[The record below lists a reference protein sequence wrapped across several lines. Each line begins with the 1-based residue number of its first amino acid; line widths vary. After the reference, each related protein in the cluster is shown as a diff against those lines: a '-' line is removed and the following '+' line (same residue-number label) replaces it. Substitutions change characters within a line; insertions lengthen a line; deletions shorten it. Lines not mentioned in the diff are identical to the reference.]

1 MEEYRVW
8 IVCGVIFMLLCVR
21 FLVKNRIIRWIA
33 KSGLCSSLMVGVN
46 MLVPVYAV
54 AVNLYTIGVATLLGV
69 PGVMTMYIVKAMIK
83 M

>member
-8 IVCGVIFMLLCVR
+8 IVCGVIFLLLCVR
-21 FLVKNRIIRWIA
+21 FMVKNKVVRWLA

-69 PGVMTMYIVKAMIK
+69 PGVMMMYIMKAMIRI
-83 M
+83 

>member
-21 FLVKNRIIRWIA
+21 FMVSNRIIRWLA
-33 KSGLCSSLMVGVN
+33 KSGLCSSLMIGVN

-69 PGVMTMYIVKAMIK
+69 PGVMTMYIIKAMIK